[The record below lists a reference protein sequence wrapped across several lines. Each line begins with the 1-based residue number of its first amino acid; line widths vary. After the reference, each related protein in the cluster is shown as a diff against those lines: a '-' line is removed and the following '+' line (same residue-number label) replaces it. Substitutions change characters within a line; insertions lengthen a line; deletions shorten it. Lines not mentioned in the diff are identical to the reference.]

1 MAYVRLDKQQP
12 WPEALAVR
20 LPQ

>member
-1 MAYVRLDKQQP
+1 YVRLDKQQP